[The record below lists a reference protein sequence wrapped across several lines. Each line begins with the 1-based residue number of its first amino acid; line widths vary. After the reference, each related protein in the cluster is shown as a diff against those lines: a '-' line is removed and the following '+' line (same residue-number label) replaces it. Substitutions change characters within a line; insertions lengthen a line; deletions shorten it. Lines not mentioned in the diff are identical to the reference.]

1 MHLAIKIQNKTVA
14 QKILWM
20 LERFKEDGVE
30 VVEIEGGEEAF
41 DDEMLQYMKT
51 EQFQKDKAKL
61 HKTLKD
67 IQSGKSTPLSQS
79 EYNAKMEAF
88 ELRLGQKYAD

>member
-14 QKILWM
+14 QKILWL

-30 VVEIEGGEEAF
+30 VVEIEENQEAL
-41 DDEMLQYMKT
+41 DDETLQYMKT
-51 EQFQKDKAKL
+51 EQFQKDKGKL

-67 IQSGKSTPLSQS
+67 IQGGKSTPLSQS
-79 EYNAKMEAF
+79 EYDAKIQAF
-88 ELRLGQKYAD
+88 ELRLGQKYAN